1 MFSPCF
7 FIHSSLVSTVMTIT
21 SNFLSGKL
29 LITIL
34 LVAFPSCSFTGNS
47 LLSPHFIW
55 LPVFLLVKWN
65 KYLFQSWRRALCRSD
80 FCVDYMCWV
89 ALASWLELKSVHA
102 VPEVPWQNYWQGLEQ
117 AQGRV
122 SQGCC
127 SRGPMAGQLA
137 GAGAGVGT
145 GWGGPGYGV
154 ITVQE
159 G

>member
-1 MFSPCF
+1 MFLYSLKFSEHCYDHYFKF
-7 FIHSSLVSTVMTIT
+7 FIRQITNNHFISGFSLL
-21 SNFLSGKL
+21 F
-29 LITIL
+29 
-34 LVAFPSCSFTGNS
+34 FHREHS

>member
-65 KYLFQSWRRALCRSD
+65 KYLFQSWRRVLCRSD
-80 FCVDYMCWV
+80 FCLDYMCWV

-102 VPEVPWQNYWQGLEQ
+102 VPEVPWQNYWQGLER

-122 SQGCC
+122 CQGCC
-127 SRGPMAGQLA
+127 RGWSGHWLRWPR
-137 GAGAGVGT
+137 VWCDYCT
-145 GWGGPGYGV
+145 GRIDFSDWAPTHAV
-154 ITVQE
+154 
-159 G
+159 